1 MITIRA
7 MELEDFEGVHKL
19 WMSIK
24 GFAIRSIDDAK
35 EGVERFLKRNPG
47 ISVVAEEDGEIVGA
61 ILCGHDGRRA
71 SANPWSCTA
80 WRS

>member
-35 EGVERFLKRNPG
+35 EGVERF
-47 ISVVAEEDGEIVGA
+47 
-61 ILCGHDGRRA
+61 
-71 SANPWSCTA
+71 
-80 WRS
+80 